1 MEIQKFSHACIRVSH
16 KGRAL
21 VLDPGNFSPVE
32 QAMNNVEAVLI
43 THEHADH
50 LDIPAVLEVL
60 AANRQITVY
69 APGAVATQIL
79 EAISASQDAAIGGI
93 ETQRINTVEAGKHF
107 SVAGMEISTHGGAHA
122 IIHSSLPRV
131 ANIGYLINE
140 NLYHPGDSYE
150 VPEGISIKT
159 LLVPLHAPWAKIG
172 ETLDFVANIG
182 AAQNFPIH
190 DGLLNE
196 RGLAMFDG
204 HLTRICTAAG
214 HSYQRLGEERVV
226 LDAQN

>member
-1 MEIQKFSHACIRVSH
+1 MEIQKFSHACIRLSH
-16 KGRAL
+16 RGRAL
-21 VLDPGNFSPVE
+21 VLDPGNFSPLDR
-32 QAMNNVEAVLI
+32 AMADVEAVLI

-50 LDIPAVLEVL
+50 LDIPAVLAVL
-60 AANRQITVY
+60 GANPQITVY
-69 APGAVATQIL
+69 APGTVAKQVL
-79 EAISASQDAAIGGI
+79 AAIAASEDVAVSGI
-93 ETQRINTVEAGKHF
+93 ETESINTVEVGEHF

-131 ANIGYLINE
+131 ANIGYFINE
-140 NLYHPGDSYE
+140 FLYHPGDSYQ

-172 ETLDFVANIG
+172 ETLDFVASVG

-196 RGLAMFDG
+196 RGLSMFDG

-214 HSYQRLGEERVV
+214 AGYQRLGEEPLA
-226 LDAQN
+226 LDAPS

>member
-1 MEIQKFSHACIRVSH
+1 MEIQKFSHACIRLSH
-16 KGRAL
+16 QGRAL
-21 VLDPGNFSPVE
+21 VLDPGNFSPVQ
-32 QAMNNVEAVLI
+32 QAMADVEAVLI

-50 LDIPAVLEVL
+50 LDIPAVLAVL
-60 AANRQITVY
+60 GAHRQITVY
-69 APGAVATQIL
+69 APGVVADQL
-79 EAISASQDAAIGGI
+79 REAIVASEDAAVKGI
-93 ETQRINTVEAGKHF
+93 ETQRIKTVEVGEHF

-131 ANIGYLINE
+131 ANIGYFINE
-140 NLYHPGDSYE
+140 NLYHPGDSYQ

-172 ETLDFVANIG
+172 ETLDFVTSVG

-196 RGLAMFDG
+196 RGLSMFDG

-214 HSYQRLGEERVV
+214 TSYQRLGTEPRAI
-226 LDAQN
+226 DAQH